1 MDISINTIFTL
12 YRCLSAYCRD
22 KNFSDFTVDDR
33 IAKYIYIQGLN
44 RDMLGLKCPHQ
55 VDGIDFTMVISL
67 D

>member
-33 IAKYIYIQGLN
+33 IAKYIYSRPQSRHAWIK
-44 RDMLGLKCPHQ
+44 MP
-55 VDGIDFTMVISL
+55 SPS
-67 D
+67 